1 MEEYISVRNT
11 SDLRAEIL
19 RLEGVSTQQ
28 GEALRARFSSPGAI
42 FSTVFS
48 MFYTPS
54 ADDDD
59 KSGGIFNQDI
69 VGLISRF
76 VLPLILNKTIFRN
89 SNFLIKTLVGLVS
102 QKAAGYIN
110 EDSVGNVWHKVK
122 AAFDEHASGL
132 VDKVTA
138 LFESKKAKSANH
150 PKNVSIHK
158 NVLKTEEKH

>member
-1 MEEYISVRNT
+1 MEEYISIRNS

-28 GEALRARFSSPGAI
+28 GDALRGRFSSPGAI

-48 MFYTPS
+48 IFYTPS
-54 ADDDD
+54 ADGDE
-59 KSGGIFNQDI
+59 KSDGIFSQDFF
-69 VGLISRF
+69 GLISRF
-76 VLPLILNKTIFRN
+76 ILPLLLNKTIFRN
-89 SNFLIKTLVGLVS
+89 SNFIIKALVGLVS

-132 VDKVTA
+132 VDKVTS

-150 PKNVSIHK
+150 PKHVSIHK
-158 NVLKTEEKH
+158 NVLKTDQ